1 MMHYPIITALAASAF
16 GLIYIILTLR
26 VGLYRG
32 SSGIFLGDG
41 GDAALLRRIRV
52 HGNFAEYVPLS
63 LILLALIEGTGAPS
77 YIVLG
82 IAASFVFVRL
92 VHAVGLSIDGG
103 PSTLR
108 TIGGLGTIMVLLG
121 ASVWLGVMT
130 AQTLMP

>member
-16 GLIYIILTLR
+16 GLIFIILSMR

-32 SSGIFLGDG
+32 SSSIFLGDG

-63 LILLALIEGTGAPS
+63 LILLGLIEGTGAPS

-82 IAASFVFVRL
+82 IAASLVLARL
-92 VHAVGLSIDGG
+92 AHAVGLSFDEG

-121 ASVWLGVMT
+121 SSLWLGAMAVQ
-130 AQTLMP
+130 AQIP